1 MFSFLKNRSEVKLED
16 VDEKQLKKFRSTFNK
31 KYVLKVLLVK
41 YLPFAVLLLAGKLLF
56 AGLWW
61 LGCTMFYD
69 HRKIYGFK
77 PVVRVWFGVPGSG
90 KTSMAAL
97 LSKFNQKQHIRVL
110 SNFELKGAYKV
121 QASDLGVYDMSFQG
135 DGCHTIL
142 DEASSDF
149 DNRNFKGFAK
159 SEAKDYF
166 SFHRHQNNMVDVFSQ
181 GYDIDKR
188 IRDRTSASGLFHLKK
203 FPVPGFVMYR
213 QIRKILFIKKD
224 DKQIVDGF
232 QYLGLPRFI
241 YSRSVWNDF
250 DTLDLTHCPKI
261 KKEWQLWDDI
271 VKIDKD

>member
-1 MFSFLKNRSEVKLED
+1 MFKFFKQRRDVALVDSAERQLYKVRASWNRKY
-16 VDEKQLKKFRSTFNK
+16 KF
-31 KYVLKVLLVK
+31 KVLSVK
-41 YLPFAVLLLAGKLLF
+41 YIPFALLLYFGQWIYA
-56 AGLWW
+56 ALWW
-61 LGCTMFYD
+61 LLCTMFYD
-69 HRKIYGFK
+69 HRKIYGFR
-77 PVVRVWFGVPGSG
+77 PEVRVWFGVPGSG

-97 LSKFNQKQHIRVL
+97 LSRFSQKEHVKVL

-121 QASDLGVYDMSFQG
+121 QAVDLGVFDMSFDG
-135 DGCHTIL
+135 DGCHCIL

-149 DNRNFKGFAK
+149 DNRNFKNFAK

-188 IRDRTSASGLFHLKK
+188 IRDRTASSGLFHLKK
-203 FPVPGFVMYR
+203 FPIPGFVFYR

-232 QYLGLPRFI
+232 QYMGLPRFI
-241 YSRSVWNDF
+241 YSRSVWFDF

-261 KKEWQLWDDI
+261 QKEWQLWDDI
-271 VKIDKD
+271 VQSDE